1 MFKRHTSMPT
11 AADST
16 VADNR
21 GTMGGENI
29 VCFARDWFENPTSNN
44 HVMVELSKRN
54 KVLWLNSVAT
64 RAPNLASGRDIG
76 KVFRKLAS
84 FFKGARNVRPN
95 LWVYSPIVIPLP
107 HSRWAAAINRIIL
120 RATVRILRW
129 RLGMGEF
136 QLWSFLPTVA
146 DYFGSMGEAVSV
158 YYCVDEWSKFSYVDG
173 EKLARSEER
182 LCKAVDIVFATSQ
195 SLVDAKR
202 PYNPRTFLA
211 RHGVD
216 HALFAQALDEKTVVP
231 PDLAALQRP
240 TLGFYGTIQDWVD
253 LDLIA
258 WLAGRHPE
266 WSIALIGKTHVDV
279 SRYSKLPNVHF
290 LGPKEH
296 SVLPMYCKGLAVGLI
311 PQKISE
317 LTVHMNPLK
326 LREYLCAGLPVV
338 ATALPEV
345 KLFDR
350 WATAARSYEEFE
362 SAVAAAIQSDSPEL
376 RRQRS
381 DAMREETWEQKVA
394 QAAAVVMQVKAQK
407 CQSH

>member
-1 MFKRHTSMPT
+1 MFKRHTTMQDSSET
-11 AADST
+11 IAAKP
-16 VADNR
+16 
-21 GTMGGENI
+21 GTMAGENI

-107 HSRWAAAINRIIL
+107 HSRWAANINRVLL
-120 RATVRILRW
+120 RAMVRILRW
-129 RLGMGEF
+129 RLGMKDF

-146 DYFGSMGEAVSV
+146 DYFGSMGESVSI

-173 EKLARSEER
+173 DKLARSEER

-195 SLVDAKR
+195 SLVDAKK
-202 PYNPRTFLA
+202 PYNPRTYLA

-216 HALFAQALDEKTVVP
+216 HALFAQALDEKTVIP
-231 PDLAALQRP
+231 ADLATLQSPRI
-240 TLGFYGTIQDWVD
+240 GFYGTIQDWVD
-253 LDLIA
+253 LDLVA
-258 WLAGRHPE
+258 WLAKRHPE
-266 WSIALIGKTHVDV
+266 WSIAMIGKTHVDV
-279 SRYSKLPNVHF
+279 SRYREFPNIHF
-290 LGPKEH
+290 LGLKEH
-296 SVLPMYCKGLAVGLI
+296 SLLPMYCKGLSVGLI

-350 WATAARSYEEFE
+350 WATAAGSYEEFE
-362 SAVAAAIQSDSPEL
+362 TAVALAIETDTPDL

-381 DAMREETWEQKVA
+381 EAMRTETWEQKVA
-394 QAAAVVMQVKAQK
+394 QASEIVMQIKAQK
-407 CQSH
+407 NV